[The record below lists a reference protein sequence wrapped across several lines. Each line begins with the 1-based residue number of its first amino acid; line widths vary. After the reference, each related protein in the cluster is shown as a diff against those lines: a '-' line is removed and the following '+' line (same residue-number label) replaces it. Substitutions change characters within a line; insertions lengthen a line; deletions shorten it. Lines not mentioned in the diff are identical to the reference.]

1 MNHRAD
7 VAIVGAGILGL
18 AHAYAAANRGKR
30 VVVFERGARASGA
43 SVRNFGLLWPIGQPH
58 GEMYQLALRSRDL
71 WLAVLNRAHLPHWP
85 TGSLHLV
92 YRTDEADVAREFA
105 DLGPGLGFQCS
116 WLNTDQVRGR
126 SVAAIARGLIGALWS
141 PTEVTVD
148 PRVTVAA
155 LPEFLHEQLGVEF
168 RFGCA
173 VNRIELP
180 CVEAG
185 GEVWKVDHAVVCSG
199 DDFESLYP
207 QIYAGSGLTRVKLQ
221 MLRTV
226 PQPGNWRLGPALAA
240 GLTLRFYSSFSV
252 CSTLPTLKERIAT
265 ETPEYDRWGIHGLV
279 SQTTQGELTLGDSH
293 EYGLAVDIFN
303 KDEIDQLMLR
313 YISTFLDAPDLSI
326 AERWYGVY
334 AKHPE
339 KPYLTLE
346 PAPGVRIVT
355 SPGGAGM
362 TLSFGIAERT
372 IEAMGL

>member
-1 MNHRAD
+1 M
-7 VAIVGAGILGL
+7 
-18 AHAYAAANRGKR
+18 
-30 VVVFERGARASGA
+30 
-43 SVRNFGLLWPIGQPH
+43 
-58 GEMYQLALRSRDL
+58 
-71 WLAVLNRAHLPHWP
+71 
-85 TGSLHLV
+85 
-92 YRTDEADVAREFA
+92 
-105 DLGPGLGFQCS
+105 
-116 WLNTDQVRGR
+116 
-126 SVAAIARGLIGALWS
+126 
-141 PTEVTVD
+141 
-148 PRVTVAA
+148 
-155 LPEFLHEQLGVEF
+155 
-168 RFGCA
+168 
-173 VNRIELP
+173 
-180 CVEAG
+180 
-185 GEVWKVDHAVVCSG
+185 
-199 DDFESLYP
+199 
-207 QIYAGSGLTRVKLQ
+207 
-221 MLRTV
+221 
-226 PQPGNWRLGPALAA
+226 
-240 GLTLRFYSSFSV
+240 
-252 CSTLPTLKERIAT
+252 CSTLPALKERIAT